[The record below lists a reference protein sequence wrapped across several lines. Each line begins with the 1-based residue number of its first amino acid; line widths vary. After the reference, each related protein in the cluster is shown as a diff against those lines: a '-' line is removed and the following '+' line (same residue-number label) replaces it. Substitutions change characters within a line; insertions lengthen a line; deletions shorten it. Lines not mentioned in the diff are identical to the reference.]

1 GAERASRA
9 YFGRSA
15 SMLTPA
21 QAAFLAG
28 LPQRPSGFNPYRGR
42 EAAIARQRVVLA
54 RMELAGALTTDETR
68 EARQEH
74 LTFSENRS
82 PFAAPHFVEMV
93 LAAAGDPRPARLET
107 TLDGDLQADVSGIIA
122 SHRPLLTAHGAANVA
137 VVVLDNHTGEW
148 LAWEGS
154 GNYFD
159 TAHGGTING
168 PTTPRQP
175 GSALKPFT
183 YALAFEEG
191 YSPASALPDIP

>member
-54 RMELAGALTTDETR
+54 RMELAGALTADEAR

-74 LTFSENRS
+74 LTFSGTRS
-82 PFAAPHFVEMV
+82 PFAAPPFGEMV

-107 TLDGDLQADVSGIIA
+107 TLDGELQADVNGIIA
-122 SHRPLLTAHGAANVA
+122 SNRPLLTAHGAANVA

-159 TAHGGTING
+159 AAHRGTIKG
-168 PTTPRQP
+168 PTAPPPP
-175 GSALKPFT
+175 GSAVQPVYLCARVRGGLQPGQR
-183 YALAFEEG
+183 AA
-191 YSPASALPDIP
+191 